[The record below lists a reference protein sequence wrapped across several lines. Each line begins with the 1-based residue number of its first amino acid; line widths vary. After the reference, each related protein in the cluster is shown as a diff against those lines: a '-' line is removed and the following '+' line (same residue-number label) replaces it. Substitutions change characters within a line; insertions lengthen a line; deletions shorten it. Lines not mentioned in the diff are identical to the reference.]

1 MLNRTVLSAHAE
13 IHDEVEAALGR
24 VLASSR
30 YILGD
35 ELAAFERELATWL
48 GVGHAIGVACGT
60 DALVLAM
67 WGMGVRP
74 GDEILTTDV
83 TAVPTV
89 AAIEQAGAVP
99 VLVDVEPTT
108 GLLNAE
114 LLESMVTART
124 RGIVPVHLYGR
135 SCDMTSI
142 LAMAAAYDLWVIE
155 DCAQSIGA
163 RHAGRMTGG
172 LGACGAFSF
181 YPTKNLGAYGDA
193 GAVVCED
200 AGLAEQLRSLRNYGQ
215 RSSGERSERG
225 MNSRLDEVQA
235 AILRV
240 KLHHLQEYTTRRN
253 QLAERYRK
261 SLPACVL
268 PSEAMPGEHVYHLFP
283 ILVPDRNLFQRSL
296 RDAGVGSLVH
306 YAVPMHRL
314 TRFGP
319 MPDERF
325 PEACSWS
332 SQVVSIPLH
341 PNLDEQ
347 AQEQVISAVKRALD

>member
-155 DCAQSIGA
+155 EPGLLYAKTLDWQSNFA
-163 RHAGRMTGG
+163 R
-172 LGACGAFSF
+172 CGIMGS
-181 YPTKNLGAYGDA
+181 
-193 GAVVCED
+193 V
-200 AGLAEQLRSLRNYGQ
+200 
-215 RSSGERSERG
+215 
-225 MNSRLDEVQA
+225 RLV
-235 AILRV
+235 
-240 KLHHLQEYTTRRN
+240 N
-253 QLAERYRK
+253 
-261 SLPACVL
+261 
-268 PSEAMPGEHVYHLFP
+268 
-283 ILVPDRNLFQRSL
+283 DRN
-296 RDAGVGSLVH
+296 VG
-306 YAVPMHRL
+306 
-314 TRFGP
+314 
-319 MPDERF
+319 
-325 PEACSWS
+325 
-332 SQVVSIPLH
+332 
-341 PNLDEQ
+341 
-347 AQEQVISAVKRALD
+347 